1 MTQITTRAEVAT
13 QKPVPYMRQLCKH
26 FGHKTET
33 SFGEDSGYIQ
43 FEFGR
48 CDLQARDGVLEIVAS
63 AADETSHERLEHVVA
78 SHLERFGRGDELSVT
93 WQR

>member
-33 SFGEDSGYIQ
+33 SFGEEQRHIQ

-48 CDLQARDGVLEIVAS
+48 CDFHPETAVLEIVAS

-78 SHLERFGRGDELSVT
+78 HTWSASAGVT
-93 WQR
+93 S